1 MALRGSWIFPSRFFH
16 CVLFPGVIECLRLEK
31 TPQIAAWKREG
42 NKMLNIV
49 RGAKVETP
57 YGEGVVIN
65 LPVFG
70 RISVRYADGTIRFFF
85 RNDVEDGTIKPV
97 AA

>member
-1 MALRGSWIFPSRFFH
+1 
-16 CVLFPGVIECLRLEK
+16 
-31 TPQIAAWKREG
+31 
-42 NKMLNIV
+42 MLNIV

-65 LPVFG
+65 LPVCG

-85 RNDVEDGTIKPV
+85 RNDVEDGTVKPV